1 MTPVRSWGSTNGCL
15 HASEALRSVLVGAG
29 VRRGRDAGVVAEHK
43 AERLVCNYYGDAP
56 TEVARPP
63 HTLRNTPRAS
73 ATTTRLCP
81 ADQHP
86 RPCVFNHLP
95 AASKHAPPSQASSS
109 AAASYSARAG
119 RTPLAGPKS
128 LPLDTCDTE
137 NCVTTLVEAIP
148 YTYMT
153 AALVTIVTAHLQP
166 TQQQRKHAI

>member
-1 MTPVRSWGSTNGCL
+1 MTCGR
-15 HASEALRSVLVGAG
+15 ASQGISDSDYYVFNMATRLPQA
-29 VRRGRDAGVVAEHK
+29 AE
-43 AERLVCNYYGDAP
+43 
-56 TEVARPP
+56 PP

-153 AALVTIVTAHLQP
+153 AALVTIVTSHLQP